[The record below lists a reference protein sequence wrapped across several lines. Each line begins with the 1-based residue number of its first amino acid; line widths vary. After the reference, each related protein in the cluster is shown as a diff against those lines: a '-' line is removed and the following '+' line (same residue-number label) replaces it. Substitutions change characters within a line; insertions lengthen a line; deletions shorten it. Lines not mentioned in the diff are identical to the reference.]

1 MRMIHIQHAPSQ
13 IITVHN
19 KNYTKIVAHL
29 SRACAAVPLPPQTA
43 NPSATFTCKI
53 TIFTH
58 FCWSNPIQDH
68 LSLQGQHLLPW
79 PENGGRNKADP
90 TCVPLV
96 HAPWSSPKESG
107 FDASKMAAW
116 GIWQRSTLS
125 SSKSKIRSYKA
136 MPTHHFVPDAH
147 ITLPVAQTNF
157 LDIMS
162 CPNVLFWVSHR
173 NTHAWLPDHTAQ

>member
-43 NPSATFTCKI
+43 NPSPTFTWKNNYLHSLFLI
-53 TIFTH
+53 K
-58 FCWSNPIQDH
+58 SYPSDH

-147 ITLPVAQTNF
+147 ITLPVAQSNF
-157 LDIMS
+157 SDDIMS
-162 CPNVLFWVSHR
+162 CCVSHR
-173 NTHAWLPDHTAQ
+173 KKHAWLPDHTAQ